1 MQSIVNRK
9 ARFEYTFI
17 DTYTAG
23 ICLIGSEVKAIKDGR
38 ASMVDTYCIFN
49 NDELWVKGLG
59 ITPGPGSFQH
69 EPLRDKKLL
78 LKKKEL
84 KKLRSSLDKGLTIIP
99 VKIFVN
105 EKNRLKMEIALAK
118 GKKLYDK
125 RESIKERDIDREN
138 NRYEVF

>member
-9 ARFEYTFI
+9 ARFEYTFL
-17 DTYTAG
+17 DTYVAG
-23 ICLIGSEVKAIKDGR
+23 ISLMGSEVKAIRDGK
-38 ASMVDTYCIFN
+38 ANMVDAYCIFDK
-49 NDELWVKGLG
+49 DELWVKGLG

-69 EPLRDKKLL
+69 DPMRDKKLL
-78 LKKKEL
+78 LKKREL

-99 VKIFVN
+99 TKIFCN

-125 RESIKERDIDREN
+125 RESIKERDINREMQ
-138 NRYEVF
+138 RSL

>member
-23 ICLIGSEVKAIKDGR
+23 ICLFGTEVKAIKGGK
-38 ASMVDTYCIFN
+38 ASMVDTYCIF
-49 NDELWVKGLG
+49 DKGELWVKGLG

-69 EPLRDKKLL
+69 EALRDKKLL
-78 LKKKEL
+78 LRKKEL
-84 KKLRSSLDKGLTIIP
+84 KKLSSSLDKGLTIIP
-99 VKIFVN
+99 VKIFVD
-105 EKNRLKMEIALAK
+105 ERNRLKMEIALAK

-125 RESIKERDIDREN
+125 RESIKERDVERDLR
-138 NRYEVF
+138 RMD

>member
-23 ICLIGSEVKAIKDGR
+23 ICLFGTEVKAIKGGK
-38 ASMVDTYCIFN
+38 ASMVDTYCIF
-49 NDELWVKGLG
+49 DKGELWVKGLG

-69 EPLRDKKLL
+69 EALRDKKLL
-78 LKKKEL
+78 LRKKEL
-84 KKLRSSLDKGLTIIP
+84 KKLSSSLDKGLTIIP
-99 VKIFVN
+99 IKIFVD
-105 EKNRLKMEIALAK
+105 ERNRLKMEIALAK

-125 RESIKERDIDREN
+125 RESIKERDVERDLR
-138 NRYEVF
+138 RMD

>member
-23 ICLIGSEVKAIKDGR
+23 ICLIGSEVKSIKDGR

-105 EKNRLKMEIALAK
+105 EKNRLKMEIALAR

-125 RESIKERDIDREN
+125 REAIKERDIDREN
-138 NRYEVF
+138 SRYELF

>member
-9 ARFEYTFI
+9 ARFEYLFLE
-17 DTYTAG
+17 TYTAG
-23 ICLIGSEVKAIKDGR
+23 ISLIGSEVKSIREGKVN
-38 ASMVDTYCIFN
+38 MVDSYCIFDK
-49 NDELWVKGLG
+49 DELWVKGLG

-69 EPLRDKKLL
+69 DPMRDKKLL

-84 KKLRSSLDKGLTIIP
+84 KKLKNSLDKGITIIP
-99 VKIFVN
+99 IKIFCN

-125 RESIKERDIDREN
+125 RETIKNRDLDRELK
-138 NRYEVF
+138 RIY

>member
-125 RESIKERDIDREN
+125 RESIKERDINREN

>member
-9 ARFEYTFI
+9 AKFEYTFI

-23 ICLIGSEVKAIKDGR
+23 ICLVGTEVKSIKDGK
-38 ASMVDTYCIFN
+38 ASMVDTYCIFDK
-49 NDELWVKGLG
+49 DELWVKGLG

-78 LKKKEL
+78 LRKKEL
-84 KKLRSSLDKGLTIIP
+84 RKLRPSLDKGLTIIP
-99 VKIFVN
+99 IKIFVN

-125 RESIKERDIDREN
+125 RESIKERDIERDLRRN
-138 NRYEVF
+138 D

>member
-23 ICLIGSEVKAIKDGR
+23 MCLIGSEVKAIKDGR

-125 RESIKERDIDREN
+125 RESIKERDINREN
-138 NRYEVF
+138 NRYEVL

>member
-23 ICLIGSEVKAIKDGR
+23 ICLVGTEVKAIRDGK
-38 ASMVDTYCIFN
+38 ASMVDTYCIFH

-69 EPLRDKKLL
+69 DALRDKKLL
-78 LKKKEL
+78 LRKKEL

-105 EKNRLKMEIALAK
+105 EKNRLKIEIALAR

-125 RESIKERDIDREN
+125 RESIKERDIERDMRRN
-138 NRYEVF
+138 D

>member
-23 ICLIGSEVKAIKDGR
+23 ICLFGTEVKAIRDGK
-38 ASMVDTYCIFN
+38 ASMVDTYCIFH

-69 EPLRDKKLL
+69 EALRDKKLL
-78 LKKKEL
+78 LRKKEL

-105 EKNRLKMEIALAK
+105 EKNRLKIEIALAR
-118 GKKLYDK
+118 GKKLYEK
-125 RESIKERDIDREN
+125 RESIKERDIERDMRRN
-138 NRYEVF
+138 D